1 MLLELSPSGAFM
13 VAAVEADA
21 LALAP
26 FFLACLGG
34 TIISIF
40 EQKQSLAPKNAY
52 FQNILW
58 LAAFLCHN
66 NN

>member
-52 FQNILW
+52 FQNIL
-58 LAAFLCHN
+58 
-66 NN
+66 